1 MLERVNFTLNFTTWK
16 GEHWSHSWPLSHLV
30 FVLSLAALNIVISS
44 SVFQIISNLD
54 ELQDDMPDWEKELQ
68 AELQVMY
75 FCKTEKFISTILWA
89 ATLSEAMIKAAFSIS
104 FKRQTNIFLQSD
116 RF

>member
-1 MLERVNFTLNFTTWK
+1 
-16 GEHWSHSWPLSHLV
+16 
-30 FVLSLAALNIVISS
+30 LAALNIVISS

-75 FCKTEKFISTILWA
+75 FCKTEKFISTIL
-89 ATLSEAMIKAAFSIS
+89 
-104 FKRQTNIFLQSD
+104 
-116 RF
+116 